1 VGPNGSPAER
11 VLILVGGTAELRPNA
26 KVHGTVFSR
35 GTATVR
41 RYAVLHGVARSA
53 HQPGLA
59 DAGAALRHHPP
70 RPLGAVAGGD
80 CPGVV
85 LGGHPRNRQPCSISA
100 LPCSPR
106 NSAVSL
112 QAWAR

>member
-41 RYAVLHGVARSA
+41 RYAVLHGALISPASPMRVRPSA
-53 HQPGLA
+53 II
-59 DAGAALRHHPP
+59 HHAPW
-70 RPLGAVAGGD
+70 
-80 CPGVV
+80 V
-85 LGGHPRNRQPCSISA
+85 L
-100 LPCSPR
+100 
-106 NSAVSL
+106 
-112 QAWAR
+112 W